1 MRPFRF
7 PSLGNGSEQ
16 PSRHNHPSP
25 RRDPDERLGQINI
38 LGPIYRRPPAPPS
51 RDIQLAAARDSE
63 SSLHIHPPRLAQAGP
78 RSPSRPSPTTLAAAR
93 GCGGGGGGGG
103 LGVAAE
109 APLGGEQAPTEVL
122 ERLPDG
128 VLRPRRVPPHSESAI
143 LAAARSH
150 SAPSVSAILAA
161 ARPASVGIGI
171 GRQKRARPAGPG
183 WRRIAPLQDVGPACL
198 ERLRPHHHH
207 HHHHHHHS
215 KGGGGGGRGDTGD
228 RDSEQELTG

>member
-7 PSLGNGSEQ
+7 PSLGNCSEQ

-128 VLRPRRVPPHSESAI
+128 VLRPRRAPPHSEFWPRRVRIRLRRYRRFWSRRVRI
-143 LAAARSH
+143 RLCRYRRFWPRRVPPQSESESAARNALVRL
-150 SAPSVSAILAA
+150 APGGAASRRCKTSGRPILNA
-161 ARPASVGIGI
+161 
-171 GRQKRARPAGPG
+171 
-183 WRRIAPLQDVGPACL
+183 
-198 ERLRPHHHH
+198 
-207 HHHHHHHS
+207 
-215 KGGGGGGRGDTGD
+215 
-228 RDSEQELTG
+228 